1 MSDTRYVYGVRCA
14 WFGPISAVGQLPG
27 GLPCCPHCKS
37 ILFEMDEADWWAGV
51 DKHDATHPGY
61 RKMIEWAVDKHFA
74 SFDEMQA
81 AYAKHG
87 EVSL

>member
-1 MSDTRYVYGVRCA
+1 
-14 WFGPISAVGQLPG
+14 
-27 GLPCCPHCKS
+27 
-37 ILFEMDEADWWAGV
+37 MDEADWWAGV